1 MMLFLGIWGYIK
13 ASEKEIEVCVKKD
26 GAVFMIGDGFKRAD
40 CRKNEKLVSWNI
52 AGPKGDK
59 GDVGPIGPQGEKGV
73 DGLMGPQGPKGERG
87 ESGAGFSFHLYDAG
101 GQDLGLLLS
110 MQNTANYSKF
120 GYFAY
125 IPTLDVGVEFS
136 EDAGL
141 LKRQGASGN
150 IWFSERDCTG
160 LAYGVMVSNH
170 QLSETMSDGTVF
182 RGKSTGPKNG
192 QSLRLQSFINSTQR
206 CQNMQPQGISNTIFE
221 AEKILLPFN
230 EPVTAPVEIRKQ

>member
-1 MMLFLGIWGYIK
+1 
-13 ASEKEIEVCVKKD
+13 
-26 GAVFMIGDGFKRAD
+26 
-40 CRKNEKLVSWNI
+40 
-52 AGPKGDK
+52 
-59 GDVGPIGPQGEKGV
+59 
-73 DGLMGPQGPKGERG
+73 
-87 ESGAGFSFHLYDAG
+87 
-101 GQDLGLLLS
+101 

-160 LAYGVMVSNH
+160 LAYGVIVSNH

-230 EPVTAPVEIRKQ
+230 EPVTAPVEVLPVPPVEGGVTETSRPAQITSAQMHHHLVVKHLRLL